1 MAKENKEKL
10 SSLKRKFV
18 VLFVDDS
25 RLDRT
30 YIEGIL
36 TQNNIEVIL
45 AENGDEAM
53 KFSKDRKPDLILLDI
68 LLPKVSGIE
77 VCKRMKADNDINKIP
92 VIFFT
97 SIDTPKGLINYA
109 GYGAVDYLHKSIP
122 PEILVEQIL
131 SAIEA
136 SQKQ

>member
-1 MAKENKEKL
+1 MLKDSKENR
-10 SSLKRKFV
+10 SPSGGKFV

-25 RLDRT
+25 PVDRA
-30 YIEGIL
+30 YIDGIL
-36 TQNNIEVIL
+36 TKHNLEVVL
-45 AENGDEAM
+45 AESGDQAM
-53 KFSKDRKPDLILLDI
+53 KILLDI

-77 VCKRMKADNDINKIP
+77 VCKKIKAENNLKKVP

-97 SIDTPKGLINYA
+97 SIDTPKNLINYA

-131 SAIEA
+131 SAIKT
-136 SQKQ
+136 SQIQ

>member
-1 MAKENKEKL
+1 MLKDSKENR
-10 SSLKRKFV
+10 SSSGGKFF

-25 RLDRT
+25 PVDRT

-36 TQNNIEVIL
+36 TKHNIEVVL

-53 KFSKDRKPDLILLDI
+53 KISKDRIPDLILLDI

-77 VCKRMKADNDINKIP
+77 VCKKIKAEKSLKKVP

-97 SIDTPKGLINYA
+97 SIDTPKNLINYA

-131 SAIEA
+131 SAIKT
-136 SQKQ
+136 SQVQ